1 MNLKGE
7 SGEISDGNEGHVTR
21 NWRKDEPY
29 YKAEKNFAE
38 LCSSILWK
46 VEIVSNKIGYL
57 GEEISK
63 WSIEGVAWLV
73 PSNSHS
79 IMWKKRERLKKELL
93 SKKEPE
99 LEDLGNYQ
107 PTHIVKK

>member
-1 MNLKGE
+1 MCARNMNLKGE

-63 WSIEGVAWLV
+63 
-73 PSNSHS
+73 
-79 IMWKKRERLKKELL
+79 
-93 SKKEPE
+93 
-99 LEDLGNYQ
+99 
-107 PTHIVKK
+107 